1 MMTAGKWWMLAKALV
16 SAALLALLA
25 TKVDAGQAGQE
36 LMRAEPVWVGL
47 AGLATVAA
55 FVVNTFKW
63 RWLLTTLG
71 VTPPFLR
78 LLQLNYVGMFYGM
91 VLPGQVGGEVVKAI
105 RLTRDGVQPA
115 QSTIS
120 IAMDRL
126 TGLVGL
132 GVLGTG
138 ALLLAPATPFRAQF
152 LGLGVAMALGGVVL
166 LPLLRRRSGEL
177 PGRAGPNFLPLA
189 ARGFL
194 ADLQRYRAG
203 KHDLALALGCSVV
216 CQALVV
222 TSNYLVALSLG
233 VEVTLPEI
241 GWIVAF
247 VSLINLMP
255 IAFAG
260 LGVREGAYTFLL
272 GLYGVPLTSGLA
284 VALVVLL
291 LMLAQAAA
299 GGVCELIPLRAP
311 ARLTPQSGE

>member
-1 MMTAGKWWMLAKALV
+1 MTQGKWWLFAKATV

-25 TKVDAGQAGQE
+25 TKVDLGQAGQE
-36 LMRAEPVWVGL
+36 LSRADPVWVGL
-47 AGLATVAA
+47 AGLATVAG

-71 VTPPFLR
+71 VTPKFLR
-78 LLQLNYVGMFYGM
+78 LLQLNYVGVFYGM

-105 RLTRDGVQPA
+105 RLTRDGAQPA

-126 TGLVGL
+126 TGLAGL

-138 ALLLAPATPFRAQF
+138 ALLLAPATPLRAQF
-152 LGLGVAMALGGVVL
+152 LGLGVAMALVGVAL
-166 LPLLRRRSGEL
+166 LPLLRHRPGVRSG
-177 PGRAGPNFLPLA
+177 GAGPNFLPTP
-189 ARGFL
+189 ARSFL
-194 ADLQRYRAG
+194 ADLQRYRVRRQ
-203 KHDLALALGCSVV
+203 DLALALGCSVV
-216 CQALVV
+216 SQALVV
-222 TSNYLVALSLG
+222 TANYMVAVSLR

-272 GLYGVPLTSGLA
+272 SQYGVPLSSGFA

-291 LMLAQAAA
+291 LLLAQAVA
-299 GGVCELIPLRAP
+299 GGLCELVPLRPP
-311 ARLTPQSGE
+311 ARLTQQSPGE